1 MQGEHHYA
9 DYQQDVNHATGNV
22 KREEP
27 KQPKNNQNC
36 RNCSQHFLTPFS
48 LSAPSEICMAR
59 KARIATLRWIRVHV
73 DKPAR
78 LGISNLFD
86 MSHILKITA
95 SPPIR
100 ANPNSQRY
108 AFRDSLA
115 FLEMLHFPI
124 GWSCRNQEFRC

>member
-9 DYQQDVNHATGNV
+9 DYQQDVNQAAGNV

-36 RNCSQHFLTPFS
+36 RNCSQHFLTPFLAKRAIRNLHGIQGTNRDAS
-48 LSAPSEICMAR
+48 
-59 KARIATLRWIRVHV
+59 WIRVYI

-78 LGISNLFD
+78 LGIPNLFD

-95 SPPIR
+95 SPLIL
-100 ANPNSQRY
+100 ANPNLQTVCLSGQPCFSTDATLPHR
-108 AFRDSLA
+108 LVV
-115 FLEMLHFPI
+115 
-124 GWSCRNQEFRC
+124 